1 MHDAI
6 AALAHAVTA
15 TPTPEQTVDPTLVTP
30 GPAGFVVI
38 ALLAVAVVALVWDM
52 MRRIRRGRVRADI
65 NEELRAEEQAAA
77 AVEATEVDDQDIERD
92 ENPSR

>member
-1 MHDAI
+1 MHDAF
-6 AALAHAVTA
+6 AAFAHAATA

-38 ALLAVAVVALVWDM
+38 ALLAVAVVALVFDM

-65 NEELRAEEQAAA
+65 RAELDAEQQAGA
-77 AVEATEVDDQDIERD
+77 AVEATEIDDQDIERD
-92 ENPSR
+92 EKPKT

>member
-1 MHDAI
+1 
-6 AALAHAVTA
+6 
-15 TPTPEQTVDPTLVTP
+15 
-30 GPAGFVVI
+30 VI

-92 ENPSR
+92 ENPPR

>member
-1 MHDAI
+1 MLRRI
-6 AALAHAVTA
+6 RPHA
-15 TPTPEQTVDPTLVTP
+15 P
-30 GPAGFVVI
+30 GAQ
-38 ALLAVAVVALVWDM
+38 ALVWDM

-92 ENPSR
+92 ENPPR